1 LPGELIFI
9 MPVHPLQREG
19 LAILTGDSPILD
31 VAREV
36 SAIIARTGIDAAIIG
51 GVAVV
56 LHGHVR
62 TTVDVDVYTSEPDA
76 LKSAL
81 EAGEF
86 RFDPTLRQFEKEGVP
101 VHLVTPSLVP
111 DPPRKHEQI
120 GGIHTVSLADLIN
133 IKLRSGSENILRAQD
148 MADVIGLIRCRN
160 LRGDFTS
167 KLSKDLRPA
176 FRTLLNAIRKG
187 S

>member
-1 LPGELIFI
+1 
-9 MPVHPLQREG
+9 MPSHPLQREG

-36 SAIIARTGIDAAIIG
+36 SAIIDRASIDAAVIG

-62 TTVDVDVYTSEPDA
+62 TTVDVDVYTTDPDA
-76 LKSAL
+76 MKSAL

-86 RFDPTLRQFEKEGVP
+86 RFDVKLREFEKEGVP

-111 DPPRKHEQI
+111 DAPRKRQEI
-120 GGIHTVSLADLIN
+120 DGILTVSLADLIN
-133 IKLRSGSENILRAQD
+133 IKLRSGSGNLLRAQD

-160 LRGDFTS
+160 LRGDFTA

-176 FRTLLNAIRKG
+176 FRALLKAIKDEA
-187 S
+187 